1 MGHVLGLVNLE
12 YTLCYSPCTNAVYG
26 WSSGCTGASTE
37 YAALGLGG
45 SSSLLVDTASCGHW
59 DESSFPYGTTGSS
72 ELMTPYFESNKG
84 QPLSRVTI
92 AALGESTSDYVV
104 DYSSAN
110 SYPLTA
116 GGSNEQ
122 FKVLRPAST
131 FSLAGRMIPLDDP
144 IEVFD

>member
-1 MGHVLGLVNLE
+1 MGHVLGLVNLS
-12 YTLCYSPCTNAVYG
+12 YTLCYSPCTTSSDYG
-26 WSSGCTGASTE
+26 WNSGCTGASTE
-37 YAALGLGG
+37 YDALGLGG
-45 SSSLLVDTASCGHW
+45 SLLVDTASCGHW

-72 ELMTPYFESNKG
+72 ELMTPYFESNQG

>member
-1 MGHVLGLVNLE
+1 MGHVLGLVNLS
-12 YTLCYSPCTNAVYG
+12 YTLCYSPCTTSSDYG
-26 WSSGCTGASTE
+26 WNSGCTGASTE

-45 SSSLLVDTASCGHW
+45 SLLVDTASCGHW
-59 DESSFPYGTTGSS
+59 AEDSFPYGTTGSS
-72 ELMTPYFESNKG
+72 ELMTPIFESG
-84 QPLSRVTI
+84 LQQPLSRVTI
-92 AALGESTSDYVV
+92 AALGESASDYVV

-116 GGSNEQ
+116 GGSDEQ

-131 FSLAGRMIPLDDP
+131 FSLVGRMIPLDDP